1 MKSLALSGIVLYQR
15 FISPRKGFV
24 CAHRVLHGGMS
35 CSAFAA
41 EAISDHGVISG
52 IRSLR
57 ERFEMCRQAYLILNA
72 EEKEKKDGTGKE
84 VAKTCADPATNVCTM
99 PCW

>member
-1 MKSLALSGIVLYQR
+1 MKSLALEGISIYQR

-24 CAHRVLHGGMS
+24 CAHRVLHGGIS

-41 EAISDHGVISG
+41 EAIRDHGVIAG
-52 IRSLR
+52 IRNLR

-72 EEKEKKDGTGKE
+72 EEKDKTGNE
-84 VAKTCADPATNVCTM
+84 VAKTCADPVANVCTM